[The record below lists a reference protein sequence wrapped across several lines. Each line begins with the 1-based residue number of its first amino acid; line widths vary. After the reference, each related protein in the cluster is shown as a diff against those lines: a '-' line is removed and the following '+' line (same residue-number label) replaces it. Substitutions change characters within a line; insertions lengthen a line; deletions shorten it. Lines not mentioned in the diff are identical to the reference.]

1 MQANRK
7 RPRSLCTVKSV
18 QRAVLALTLS
28 SYPHWRT
35 TRELRREIGCGG
47 VVHHAVR
54 ELIEIG
60 LIERR
65 EASIRPTPAAA
76 HFERLKLP

>member
-1 MQANRK
+1 MPDAN
-7 RPRSLCTVKSV
+7 PRRRGLCSVVAV
-18 QRAVLALTLS
+18 QRAVMALTLATH
-28 SYPHWRT
+28 PHWST
-35 TRELRREIGCGG
+35 MRELRREIGCGG

-65 EASIRPTPAAA
+65 GGSIRPTRTAARL
-76 HFERLKLP
+76 EQLKLP